1 MVTSHK
7 DHQPNIAKLKRVDAP
22 ESKVDWIISVAML
35 SEGWD
40 VKNVFQIV
48 PHEERAFNSKL
59 LIAQILGR
67 GLRRPDNW
75 QGDEPVVTVFNHD
88 AWSGRIKGLVDEI
101 LEIERRLNSSINP
114 DSPYHFTLHNLE
126 YTRVPEVSESRKVG
140 EYNLLEKGYVD
151 LPTQVENEEV
161 TVDFERAVSGE
172 HQQFKTAIVR
182 RTFPMR
188 EVAAEIYRRLSDI
201 DMESKDAVNPED
213 RTQYT
218 KQFTFARCEEII
230 QESLNRANIQTGCV
244 TEENKQR
251 ILQALGPLRR
261 KSAKRV
267 IYTHTPQAL
276 KTLHTSNKPMESC
289 SAAELRRGSK
299 SVFYIAECEQSLP
312 DEQQSFFHEAID
324 PDGDFASA
332 CVEVTNPADFKT
344 PVYLSIAD
352 AKPER
357 MFMRELCKRENA
369 LHLDNWLKNT
379 HMGFYALEYAWKKG
393 EHPKRGEFSPDFF
406 ILKSQWV
413 FVVEIK
419 DDGEINEPSTENI
432 KKHEYARE
440 HFKKLNDWL
449 EKEKISIRFQ
459 FNMLSPKNFNMFFQM
474 LREYGL
480 EGFKSE
486 LDVAMLKAGGI

>member
-1 MVTSHK
+1 
-7 DHQPNIAKLKRVDAP
+7 
-22 ESKVDWIISVAML
+22 
-35 SEGWD
+35 
-40 VKNVFQIV
+40 
-48 PHEERAFNSKL
+48 
-59 LIAQILGR
+59 
-67 GLRRPDNW
+67 
-75 QGDEPVVTVFNHD
+75 
-88 AWSGRIKGLVDEI
+88 
-101 LEIERRLNSSINP
+101 
-114 DSPYHFTLHNLE
+114 
-126 YTRVPEVSESRKVG
+126 VG

-172 HQQFKTAIVR
+172 RLQFKTAIVR
-182 RTFPMR
+182 RTFPVG

-201 DMESKDAVNPED
+201 DMESKEAVDPED

-218 KQFTFARCEEII
+218 KQFTLERCEEII
-230 QESLNRANIQTGCV
+230 KESLKQANIQSGCV

-267 IYTHTPQAL
+267 IYTLAPQVL
-276 KTLHTSNKPMESC
+276 KTLHTSSKPMETC

-299 SVFYIAECEQSLP
+299 SVFYIAECGQSLP

-332 CVEVTNPADFKT
+332 CVEVPNPADFKT

-369 LHLDNWLKNT
+369 SHLDNWLKNT
-379 HMGFYALEYAWKKG
+379 HMGFYSLEYAWKKG

-413 FVVEIK
+413 FVLEIK

-440 HFKKLNDWL
+440 HFNNLNDWL
-449 EKEKISIRFQ
+449 EKENIPIRYQ

-474 LREYGL
+474 LREDGL
-480 EGFKSE
+480 KGFKSE
-486 LDVAMLKAGGI
+486 LDVTILKAGRI